1 MTQSQRTS
9 TTPLEALLV
18 TGMAFGLFIVS
29 SVQAVSAN
37 FASAAFSDNSL
48 LWIAGVELMLSAAA
62 VTFLYL
68 RGFAVATLMPAPTF
82 KGTITGIGLFFAAW
96 LIGQIVVA
104 PFVGGQP
111 QQPIEVM
118 VNEAR
123 VSVPIV
129 VTMAMVNGTFE
140 EVFLLGFL
148 LRGLRGYGLSVALG
162 ITLLVRVLCH
172 LYQGPLGCLWVV
184 GFGFTFAVCYMRS
197 TQLWPPVFAHILW
210 DIIPFLYV

>member
-82 KGTITGIGLFFAAW
+82 KGTIVGIGLFFAAW

-104 PFVGGQP
+104 PFVG
-111 QQPIEVM
+111 VADHD
-118 VNEAR
+118 VH
-123 VSVPIV
+123 
-129 VTMAMVNGTFE
+129 
-140 EVFLLGFL
+140 LLQLGERGFL
-148 LRGLRGYGLSVALG
+148 GRGRHPAILANTVAHRELQIG
-162 ITLLVRVLCH
+162 
-172 LYQGPLGCLWVV
+172 
-184 GFGFTFAVCYMRS
+184 
-197 TQLWPPVFAHILW
+197 
-210 DIIPFLYV
+210 D